1 MGILSGD
8 PKEEPL
14 HAGEVYHLWTHLLE
28 TKTLLVNLQV
38 LKSHTGDEDLKT
50 FIDEFTQDCI
60 QEEEEQVEE
69 ILKEN
74 GLRLPPAPPDR
85 PKVNLE
91 DIPAGARF
99 NDPEVA
105 ALIGKEL
112 IAGKM
117 ICSYVSSI
125 AIREDVAKMFN
136 EYYTNRVEQ
145 QDKLLKMNKEKGWLI
160 PPPLNTKN

>member
-1 MGILSGD
+1 
-8 PKEEPL
+8 
-14 HAGEVYHLWTHLLE
+14 
-28 TKTLLVNLQV
+28 LQV
-38 LKSHTGDEDLKT
+38 LKSHTGDEDLKK
-50 FIDEFTQDCI
+50 FIDDYSQDCI
-60 QEEEEQVEE
+60 QEEEEQVEA

-85 PKVNLE
+85 PKVNID

-105 ALIGKEL
+105 ALIGKE
-112 IAGKM
+112 ITAGKM
-117 ICSYVSSI
+117 MCSYISSI
-125 AIREDVAKMFN
+125 AIREDIGKMFN